1 MHAFFSILATKLNKW
16 LLGIVLGIPHPAVA
30 TRDVALYQPFRNA
43 LRSPNQVIGLQTLMW
58 HFMCRRCQ
66 DGHIHPVRSF
76 VIRIARTA
84 ILRSLWSQNY
94 STVSSPLF
102 RLRMHEQRL
111 TYTARSRRSGSRRS
125 HWATGRPVF
134 LRAPSRGATCDF
146 TPRTLTLLLS
156 SCLSTSSVSHFLLHD
171 VPIALNYLAL

>member
-1 MHAFFSILATKLNKW
+1 MTFRVECTHF
-16 LLGIVLGIPHPAVA
+16 LLFWWPNSLHGHWGSIVLGIPHPAVA

-58 HFMCRRCQ
+58 HLMCRRCQ

-76 VIRIARTA
+76 IIRPSSAV
-84 ILRSLWSQNY
+84 ILRVLWRRNY
-94 STVSSPLF
+94 STVSPLL

-111 TYTARSRRSGSRRS
+111 IYTARSRRSGSWPS

-134 LRAPSRGATCDF
+134 LQALSRGATYDF
-146 TPRTLTLLLS
+146 TCRKFCWS
-156 SCLSTSSVSHFLLHD
+156 SCPPPLSLATLCCVAFL
-171 VPIALNYLAL
+171 

>member
-1 MHAFFSILATKLNKW
+1 MHASFFTLATQLITW
-16 LLGIVLGIPHPAVA
+16 SSGIVLGIPHPAVA

-58 HFMCRRCQ
+58 HLMCRRCQ

-76 VIRIARTA
+76 DIRPARTV

-94 STVSSPLF
+94 STVSSPFL
-102 RLRMHEQRL
+102 RLRMHGRRL
-111 TYTARSRRSGSRRS
+111 IYTARSPRSGSRRS

-134 LRAPSRGATCDF
+134 LQAPSRGATCDF
-146 TPRTLTLLLS
+146 TSFWS
-156 SCLSTSSVSHFLLHD
+156 SCLSMNHVLLRGI
-171 VPIALNYLAL
+171 PIALNYLAL